1 MKRLCTIGG
10 IELRCHWTVVPG
22 LVLWLLLGEPLEL
35 LGAGAALL
43 LHEWSHALTARGLG
57 ARVEGM
63 ELYPF
68 GACVQ
73 VEEGGSSREEL
84 LIAIAGPLCGTV
96 AAGVTLLM
104 MELFPGAAG
113 VLSPF
118 FRYNLG
124 LSLLNLLP
132 GYPLDGGRSLA
143 CLLRKRLSSTEAIR
157 VTAWVGMGLGVSL
170 LALGVWGILRQR
182 GNVTILLFAFFLFA
196 AAGRELVSL
205 PESRLLDTL
214 RRGKALKN
222 GRPVDVYEVAVG
234 AACKVREAVGMVR
247 QGQYTLLLVVDGKGR
262 LLGTVDE
269 GRLMDAATRLGQQ
282 ATLGEVVRK
291 ERNPKS
297 IQ

>member
-10 IELRCHWTVVPG
+10 IELRCHWTVMPG

-43 LHEWSHALTARGLG
+43 LHEWGHALTARGLG

-96 AAGVTLLM
+96 AAGVTLLC
-104 MELFPGAAG
+104 MEFFTGAAWI
-113 VLSPF
+113 LTPF

-124 LSLLNLLP
+124 LSLINLLP
-132 GYPLDGGRSLA
+132 GYPLDGGRSLV
-143 CLLRKRLSSTEAIR
+143 CLLRRKLSSTEAVR
-157 VTAWVGMGLGVSL
+157 VTAWVGMGLGMSL
-170 LALGVWGILRQR
+170 VALSVWGIFRQR
-182 GNVTILLFAFFLFA
+182 GNVTILLFAFFLFV
-196 AAGRELVSL
+196 AAGRELISL
-205 PESRLLDTL
+205 PESRLLQTL
-214 RRGKALKN
+214 QRGKALKS
-222 GRPVDVYEVAVG
+222 GRPVDVYTVAVG
-234 AACKVREAVGMVR
+234 EKCSVGEAVTMVR
-247 QGQYTLLLVVDGKGR
+247 QGQYTLLLVVDSNGR

-269 GRLMDAATRLGQQ
+269 GRLMDAAARLGQQ
-282 ATLGEVVRK
+282 TPLGQVVCDG
-291 ERNPKS
+291 
-297 IQ
+297 

>member
-35 LGAGAALL
+35 LGAGAALF
-43 LHEWSHALTARGLG
+43 LHEWGHALTARGLG

-73 VEEGGSSREEL
+73 VEEGGSHREEL
-84 LIAIAGPLCGTV
+84 LIALAGPLCGTV
-96 AAGVTLLM
+96 AAGVTLLC
-104 MELFPGAAG
+104 MELFPGAAAI
-113 VLSPF
+113 LTPF

-124 LSLLNLLP
+124 LSLINLLP

-143 CLLRKRLSSTEAIR
+143 CLLRRKLSSTEAVR
-157 VTAWVGMGLGVSL
+157 VTAWVGVGLGMSL

-182 GNVTILLFAFFLFA
+182 GNVTILLFDFFLFV
-196 AAGRELVSL
+196 AAGRELISL
-205 PESRLLDTL
+205 PESRLLQTL
-214 RRGKALKN
+214 QRGQALKS
-222 GRPVDVYEVAVG
+222 GRPVDVYTVAVG
-234 AACKVREAVGMVR
+234 EKCSVGGAVSMVR
-247 QGQYTLLLVVDGKGR
+247 QGQYTLLLVVDGNGR

-269 GRLMDAATRLGQQ
+269 GRLLDAAARLGQQ
-282 ATLGEVVRK
+282 ATLGEVLSK
-291 ERNPKS
+291 A
-297 IQ
+297 